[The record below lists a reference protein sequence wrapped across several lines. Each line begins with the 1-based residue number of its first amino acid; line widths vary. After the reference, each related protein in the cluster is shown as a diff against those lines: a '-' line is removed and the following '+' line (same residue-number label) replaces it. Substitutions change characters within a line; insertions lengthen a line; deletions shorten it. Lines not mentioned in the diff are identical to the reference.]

1 MKRATHENLDRLRGH
16 VDKEYGKLV
25 QKLLAVALLEAD
37 AKNLVERSTQGIDL
51 AFELA
56 TERYNFEVKTSE
68 SDSVSLS
75 AKDIEGLDRLVADGD
90 HVYIAVLMEGSLE
103 DWVFSRYYPGELPTG
118 KKLTSFSFRPHRDRE
133 LEARIRPHFDS
144 VIDKHT
150 ITAIQDRQ
158 SGMDKVLQSYP
169 EWGRA

>member
-37 AKNLVERSTQGIDL
+37 AKRLVDRCTQGIDL

-68 SDSVSLS
+68 SDSVTLS
-75 AKDIEGLDRLVADGD
+75 AKDFEGMDRLVAEGNR
-90 HVYIAVLMEGSLE
+90 VYIAVLTEGAFE
-103 DWVFSRYYPGELPTG
+103 DWVFSRYYPGEFPTG

-144 VIDKHT
+144 VIDQHT
-150 ITAIQDRQ
+150 ITAIQGRQ
-158 SGMDKVLQSYP
+158 SGMDAVLETYP
-169 EWGRA
+169 ERGRA